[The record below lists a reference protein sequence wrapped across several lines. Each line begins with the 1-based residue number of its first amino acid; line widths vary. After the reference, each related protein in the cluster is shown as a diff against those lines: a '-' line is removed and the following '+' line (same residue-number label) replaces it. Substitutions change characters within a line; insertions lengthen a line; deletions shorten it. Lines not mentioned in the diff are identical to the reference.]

1 MSIEIIQTQEEF
13 LQLKDN
19 WNSLLSRSASHVPFL
34 RHEFISTWWRNL
46 GGGEWQSGE
55 LQILI
60 QRDSKQNLT
69 GIAPMFLTD
78 GKLLLIGSHEIS
90 DYLDLITP
98 EDNIEFFT
106 SEIIRF
112 LLSGGIPEWNELDLY
127 NLPEGTPTIKYLEDA
142 GVKAGCEVFKEIIQP
157 APSIQLPSSWEDYLG
172 SLDERYRNE
181 ILRKIRNAE
190 SYFLPIEWHITENQD
205 TLESDLDDFFDL
217 MADNQEKSLFLTDS
231 MRVQI
236 KESALA
242 ASQENWLQLAFLTV
256 GGIRAAGYL
265 NFDYQGV
272 IWVYNSGIN
281 STFENI
287 SPGWVL
293 LTRIIEWAIQEGKT
307 TLDFMRGDEAYKYQF
322 GGKDKHVVRLR
333 IIAP

>member
-1 MSIEIIQTQEEF
+1 MSIEIIQTHEEF

-55 LQILI
+55 LKILI
-60 QRDSKQNLT
+60 QRDSKQDLS
-69 GIAPMFLTD
+69 GIAPLFLTD
-78 GKLLLIGSHEIS
+78 CRLLLIGSHEIS

-98 EDNIEFFT
+98 EDNIELFT
-106 SEIIRF
+106 SEIIQF
-112 LLSGGIPEWNELDLY
+112 LLSGGIPEWNEFDLY
-127 NLPEGTPTIKYLEDA
+127 NLPEGTPTIQYLEDA
-142 GVKAGCEVFKEIIQP
+142 AVKSGCQVFKEIIQP

-181 ILRKIRNAE
+181 ILRKIRNAD

-205 TLESDLDDFFDL
+205 TLDSDLEDFFDL

-236 KESALA
+236 KESAFA

-322 GGKDKHVVRLR
+322 GGEDKHVVRLR